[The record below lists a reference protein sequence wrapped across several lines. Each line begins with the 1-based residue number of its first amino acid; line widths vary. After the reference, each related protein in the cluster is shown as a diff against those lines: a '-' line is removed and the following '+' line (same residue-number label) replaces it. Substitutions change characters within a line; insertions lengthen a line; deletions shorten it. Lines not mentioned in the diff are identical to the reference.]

1 MSDPIRVLHVI
12 DQLSGG
18 GAEVSLVEYLSNAA
32 ADGRVTHELIALNGR
47 AETVEVA
54 KLLPW
59 EVTVAPPGRRPRPSD
74 VRYVRDGIARFRPDL
89 VHCTLVR
96 STFATSAALRGHDL
110 PMLVSLTSVHYDVED
125 AAGSLKQRLGLRL
138 SHTIHGVLLRRS
150 RVRFH
155 AVSQP
160 VADKAVEV
168 FGLDPGRISVIPRG
182 RPDPRLR
189 LTATR
194 EEVRQRESIPLD
206 APVIITVAREHLIK
220 NHLALLEAA
229 DMLRRDLPGL
239 RVVLVGG
246 ASTGS
251 AVIDQAIREKSLTDV
266 VLRLGHRD
274 DVPDLLGASDLF
286 VSTSISEG
294 LPGAIVEAIGI
305 GLPVVAFDVS
315 GVSDVLEEGHP
326 GLVPFGDVDGLA
338 RRIDETL
345 ADPDRRK
352 DLGSAARRRFEES
365 FEISGYVRRVGDL
378 YNTLVPGRQEA
389 EDHVSD

>member
-74 VRYVRDGIARFRPDL
+74 VRYVRDGIARFSPDL

-138 SHTIHGVLLRRS
+138 SHTIHGVLLRRG

-378 YNTLVPGRQEA
+378 YNTLVPGRQKA

>member
-32 ADGRVTHELIALNGR
+32 ADERVTHELIALNGR

-59 EVTVAPPGRRPRPSD
+59 EVTIAPPGRRPRPSD

-168 FGLDPGRISVIPRG
+168 FGLDPGRISLIPRG

-251 AVIDQAIREKSLTDV
+251 TVIDQAIREKSLTDV
-266 VLRLGHRD
+266 VFRLGHRD

-338 RRIDETL
+338 RRIGETL

-352 DLGSAARRRFEES
+352 DLGYAARRRFEES

-378 YNTLVPGRQEA
+378 YNTLVPGRQKA
-389 EDHVSD
+389 EDHASD

>member
-12 DQLSGG
+12 DQLTGG
-18 GAEVSLVEYLSNAA
+18 GAEVSLVEYLSNATV
-32 ADGRVTHELIALNGR
+32 DERVSHELIALNGR

-54 KLLPW
+54 KLLPL

-74 VRYVRDGIARFRPDL
+74 VRYVREGIARFRPDL

-96 STFATSAALRGHDL
+96 STFATSAALRGQDL

-125 AAGSLKQRLGLRL
+125 RTGSLKQRLGLRL
-138 SHTIHGVLLRRS
+138 SHTLHGALLRRR

-168 FGLDPGRISVIPRG
+168 FGLDPGRIEVIPRG

-194 EEVRQRESIPLD
+194 DDVRRRESIPLD

-220 NHLALLEAA
+220 NHLALLEAV
-229 DMLRRDLPGL
+229 DELRHELPGL
-239 RVVLVGG
+239 RVLFVGG

-251 AVIDQAIREKSLTDV
+251 GVIDQAVRDKSLGEMVT
-266 VLRLGHRD
+266 RLGHRD
-274 DVPDLLGASDLF
+274 DVPDLLRASDLF

-294 LPGAIVEAIGI
+294 LPGAIVEALGI
-305 GLPVVAFDVS
+305 GLPVVAFEVP
-315 GVSDVLEEGHP
+315 GVSDVLETGHP
-326 GLVPFGDVDGLA
+326 GLVPFGDIEALA
-338 RRIDETL
+338 RRIGETL
-345 ADPDRRK
+345 ADGDRRAE
-352 DLGSAARRRFEES
+352 LGAASRNRFEEA
-365 FEISGYVRRVGDL
+365 FEISAYVRRVGDL
-378 YNTLVPGRQEA
+378 YGTLVPGRRKA
-389 EDHVSD
+389 EDLAG